1 MRFSRYITVSAITL
15 FAILPLQ
22 AANEPDNDSSPD
34 CISMDRPGF
43 FDRSVFDVE
52 AVAGVNLG
60 GAAPI
65 PLPVEIREIESY
77 NPNLNL
83 SIGLTATK
91 WFSLQQKWGVAVG
104 LQLMTKGMS
113 TMARVKNYGMEII
126 QDGKSLSGRW
136 TGKVKTRYH
145 SQQLVVPI
153 QAVWSCSRRV
163 RINLGP
169 YLAYAFKNEFDGYVT
184 EGYLREGNPTGEK
197 VTFDKDSR
205 ADYDFDS
212 DLRDFHWGWQGGVAW
227 DATRHF
233 SLHANLMWGCNG
245 IFIKS
250 FKTVTFALYPIY
262 LNIGFGYNFK

>member
-91 WFSLQQKWGVAVG
+91 
-104 LQLMTKGMS
+104 
-113 TMARVKNYGMEII
+113 
-126 QDGKSLSGRW
+126 
-136 TGKVKTRYH
+136 
-145 SQQLVVPI
+145 
-153 QAVWSCSRRV
+153 
-163 RINLGP
+163 
-169 YLAYAFKNEFDGYVT
+169 
-184 EGYLREGNPTGEK
+184 
-197 VTFDKDSR
+197 
-205 ADYDFDS
+205 
-212 DLRDFHWGWQGGVAW
+212 
-227 DATRHF
+227 
-233 SLHANLMWGCNG
+233 
-245 IFIKS
+245 
-250 FKTVTFALYPIY
+250 
-262 LNIGFGYNFK
+262 